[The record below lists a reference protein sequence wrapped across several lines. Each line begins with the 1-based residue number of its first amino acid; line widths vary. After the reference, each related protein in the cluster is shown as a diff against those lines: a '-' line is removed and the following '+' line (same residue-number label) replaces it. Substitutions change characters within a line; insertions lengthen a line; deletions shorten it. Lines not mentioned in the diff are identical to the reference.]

1 MTIDI
6 GERRQ
11 EHVARLESELERLV
25 EELKGLGAS
34 LIVLF
39 GSYARGRRDLFT
51 DLDIMAVM
59 ESDRPFVLR
68 HCELYATLRPCVPA
82 DILVYTPDEFAQMR
96 DRPFLRHIL
105 QTGKILY
112 ARP

>member
-6 GERRQ
+6 AERRR
-11 EHVARLESELERLV
+11 EHTVLLASELERLV
-25 EELKGLGAS
+25 EELKRLGAS

-68 HCELYATLRPCVPA
+68 HGELYATLHPCVPA
-82 DILVYTPDEFAQMR
+82 DIIVYTPDEFAQMR